1 MTRKS
6 ALLELVIVVA
16 GVLIALSVDTVREWR
31 NERALAAEAR
41 ANLLSEIGENKQD
54 LDKVLQRF
62 DRAEAEF
69 RKGHAAATN
78 LLAGRPLGI
87 DSLNFGFEMAEL
99 SAAAYATAEITGAF
113 AFMDYA
119 DVREFSSLYDLQ
131 RQTTISRN
139 SPWATSPASAVR

>member
-54 LDKVLQRF
+54 LDSVLQR
-62 DRAEAEF
+62 
-69 RKGHAAATN
+69 
-78 LLAGRPLGI
+78 
-87 DSLNFGFEMAEL
+87 FEMAEL
-99 SAAAYATAEITGAF
+99 SAAAYATPGT
-113 AFMDYA
+113 
-119 DVREFSSLYDLQ
+119 VRGPHHQHQ
-131 RQTTISRN
+131 RSVDCRGRAR
-139 SPWATSPASAVR
+139 PE